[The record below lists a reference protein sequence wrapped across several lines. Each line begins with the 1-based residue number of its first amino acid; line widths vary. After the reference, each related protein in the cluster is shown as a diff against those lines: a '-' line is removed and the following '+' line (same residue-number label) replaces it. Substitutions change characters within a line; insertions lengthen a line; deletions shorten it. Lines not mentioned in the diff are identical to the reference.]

1 MQRAF
6 PSSSCPSQGPLQGL
20 LGGFCSGGRA
30 WRSCCCHLAAAMR
43 DCAPGKASPCH
54 THAGR
59 DVSCHWPPS
68 PPRHSQ
74 TELWMLTREK
84 HHPGVPSPWRSPKPW
99 SEGHR
104 ALRPGTSC
112 CSGSHGRGR
121 GPTGM
126 PPSRGTRPCLYIPG
140 GVTAQACDLEPR
152 PWEWAGESGS
162 LLPIEQEPKPCWAL
176 VLAKLAPPVAPSH
189 SQARPACGVR
199 SMNDSGIPPS
209 GGRARHSQPLLLHC
223 RLLQATG

>member
-1 MQRAF
+1 MLTESRRLWTHSHRQWCFSSSCPGPACVQRAF

-126 PPSRGTRPCLYIPG
+126 PPSRGTRPCLYVPG
-140 GVTAQACDLEPR
+140 GSLHKPVTWSPAPGSGLE
-152 PWEWAGESGS
+152 S
-162 LLPIEQEPKPCWAL
+162 Q
-176 VLAKLAPPVAPSH
+176 APSFLL
-189 SQARPACGVR
+189 SRSRSPAGPW
-199 SMNDSGIPPS
+199 SWPS
-209 GGRARHSQPLLLHC
+209 WHRQWPLLTL
-223 RLLQATG
+223 RLAQLVGCEA